1 MHIAI
6 LTIQGFNEL
15 ESIVALGVL
24 HRVQRPGWHSTR
36 RAS

>member
-6 LTIQGFNEL
+6 LAFQGFNEL
-15 ESIVALGVL
+15 DSIVALGVL
-24 HRVQRPGWHSTR
+24 HRVQRPGWRSTR